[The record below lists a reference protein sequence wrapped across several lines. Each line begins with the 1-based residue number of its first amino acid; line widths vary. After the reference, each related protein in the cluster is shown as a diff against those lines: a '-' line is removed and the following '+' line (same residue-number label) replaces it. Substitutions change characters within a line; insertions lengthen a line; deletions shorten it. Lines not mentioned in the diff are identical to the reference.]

1 MLSRYPSYV
10 RIGPDGGSFVFYE
23 EEGTIHLVLVH
34 GIQDRVDGESVRKRE
49 SLIKKDYRKA
59 KKTLKEWSQHFV
71 RAEKYF

>member
-1 MLSRYPSYV
+1 MFESDPMEV
-10 RIGPDGGSFVFYE
+10 RSFFTKKR
-23 EEGTIHLVLVH
+23 GTIHLVH

-59 KKTLKEWSQHFV
+59 KKTMKEWSQHFV

>member
-1 MLSRYPSYV
+1 M
-10 RIGPDGGSFVFYE
+10 
-23 EEGTIHLVLVH
+23 VH

-49 SLIKKDYRKA
+49 LLIKKDCRKA